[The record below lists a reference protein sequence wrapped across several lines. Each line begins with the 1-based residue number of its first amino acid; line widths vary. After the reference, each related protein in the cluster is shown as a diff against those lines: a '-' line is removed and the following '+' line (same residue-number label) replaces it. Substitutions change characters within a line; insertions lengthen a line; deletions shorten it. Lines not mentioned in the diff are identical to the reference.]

1 MKETWKE
8 MAVRLMDEYGI
19 CPKQESLDLIAL
31 NEALKIM
38 DGKYATRE
46 QIVEKVVPRLTVA
59 VINKIYYETEFY
71 NTLYDTEDL
80 NERINRIIECQR
92 DHEKLTDEQI
102 DLVIY
107 LIRQG
112 VIRYVKDWMRQY
124 MEFARKL
131 KENGGI

>member
-8 MAVRLMDEYGI
+8 MAVRLMDECGI

-38 DGKYATRE
+38 DGKCTKE
-46 QIVEKVVPRLTVA
+46 QIIEKVVPCLTVA
-59 VINKIYYETEFY
+59 VINKIYYESEFY

-80 NERINRIIECQR
+80 RGKIDLIIECQR
-92 DHEKLTDEQI
+92 NHDKLTDDQI

-107 LIRQG
+107 LIHQG
-112 VIRYVKDWMRQY
+112 VIRFVKDWMRKY
-124 MEFARKL
+124 MDFARKL

>member
-31 NEALKIM
+31 NDALKIM
-38 DGKYATRE
+38 DGKCTKE
-46 QIVEKVVPRLTVA
+46 QIIERVVPRLTVA
-59 VINKIYYETEFY
+59 VINKIYYESEFY

-80 NERINRIIECQR
+80 RGKIDLILECQR
-92 DHEKLTDEQI
+92 NHGKLTDEQI

-107 LIRQG
+107 LIHQG
-112 VIRYVKDWMRQY
+112 VIRFVKDWMRKY
-124 MEFARKL
+124 MDFARKL

>member
-38 DGKYATRE
+38 EGKCTKE
-46 QIVEKVVPRLTVA
+46 QIIEKVVPRITVA

-71 NTLYDTEDL
+71 NTLYDTEDF
-80 NERINRIIECQR
+80 NDRIRLFTECQR
-92 DHEKLTDEQI
+92 NHEKLTDNQI
-102 DLVIY
+102 DFVIF
-107 LIRQG
+107 LIHSA
-112 VIRYVKDWMRQY
+112 VIRYVKDWMKQY
-124 MEFARKL
+124 MEFATKL

>member
-1 MKETWKE
+1 MSETWKE

-19 CPKQESLDLIAL
+19 CPKHESRDLIAL

-112 VIRYVKDWMRQY
+112 VIRYVKDWMKQY
-124 MEFARKL
+124 MEFAVKL